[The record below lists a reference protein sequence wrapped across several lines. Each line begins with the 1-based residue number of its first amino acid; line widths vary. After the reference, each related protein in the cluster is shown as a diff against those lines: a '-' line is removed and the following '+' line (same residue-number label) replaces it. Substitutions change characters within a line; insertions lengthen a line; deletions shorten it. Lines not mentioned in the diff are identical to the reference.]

1 MTAFSLIS
9 LIFLCL
15 TATCWSYISSQWRKT
30 RTKPIELLV
39 LKTDKWT
46 PRVNYAASILFL
58 ISAFMQIITV
68 SIRLYQTLMN

>member
-1 MTAFSLIS
+1 MTAIS
-9 LIFLCL
+9 LIALCL
-15 TATCWSYISSQWRKT
+15 TAACWSYVSGQWRKT
-30 RTKPIELLV
+30 RTKPYELLV

-58 ISAFMQIITV
+58 ISAFMQIITA

>member
-9 LIFLCL
+9 LIALCL
-15 TATCWSYISSQWRKT
+15 TAAFWSYISGQWRKT
-30 RTKPIELLV
+30 RTKPVELIV

-58 ISAFMQIITV
+58 IAAFMQVIAA